1 MISLV
6 EANQAWLESLAYQMN
21 NLTYKQQAKLLG
33 GPLGLLKSFAT
44 RSAHEIADEAVNIFG
59 VSFTYSVPHHPKS
72 SSSHQ
77 LSLVPSPPRSLN
89 PSPPHPLPTRI
100 NLTNPQGPRPHPNRN
115 GQSRRNVQPH
125 L

>member
-77 LSLVPSPPRSLN
+77 LSLVPSPPRPLN
-89 PSPPHPLPTRI
+89 PFQRESI
-100 NLTNPQGPRPHPNRN
+100 
-115 GQSRRNVQPH
+115 
-125 L
+125 